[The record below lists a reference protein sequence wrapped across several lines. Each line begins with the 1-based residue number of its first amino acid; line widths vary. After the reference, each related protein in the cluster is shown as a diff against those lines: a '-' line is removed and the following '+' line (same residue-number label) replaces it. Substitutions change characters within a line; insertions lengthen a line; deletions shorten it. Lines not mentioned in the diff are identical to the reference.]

1 MMAATAARPA
11 TAMEP
16 PKELAEL
23 APGVKGVIGEV
34 LGFGATLVA
43 R

>member
-1 MMAATAARPA
+1 MAATAARPA
-11 TAMEP
+11 TAIEP

-23 APGVKGVIGEV
+23 APGVKGVIGELTGV
-34 LGFGATLVA
+34 GAALLA